1 MSEIGAGIRE
11 IYKKIT
17 TTSSTNLQPDPK
29 KITKMSADRNR
40 ARRFC
45 FRALLAMEAI
55 LSEIGRD
62 SQRVL
67 VLVNPSSGSH
77 QGKNLMAKFEKL
89 LGKDS
94 ICNLLEDKSSVHNA
108 LEKYRH
114 IRNLRIIV
122 CGGDGTVGWVL
133 AELDKID
140 YGPDP
145 NTWPAVATIPLG
157 TGNDLSRTLGWGGAE
172 SERKAMQILKDVSR
186 AEIVNMDRWSLRV
199 TGENQDHINQKFN
212 HQNPTPQ
219 ADLPLKVFNN
229 YLSVG
234 MGAQIALEFE
244 RARLKSPWKFK
255 SRCQNRWHYIWLSC
269 KQPFKDDFRSLM
281 STLSIECDG
290 VDYTEMLKKYQAREV
305 VFLNISSY
313 GGGAKPWSEKSTQG
327 HQDLSD
333 GLLEVIAF
341 DAKDL
346 ACVEFGGKGRAIGQ
360 CKKATITLSQ
370 ARPVQVDGEA
380 CLLKPCTITIEQDE
394 KVGRTTARMLLKHG
408 EPSWQATCCCLN
420 CVGAQTRYPNR
431 CTKKNCEICDRDQD

>member
-1 MSEIGAGIRE
+1 
-11 IYKKIT
+11 
-17 TTSSTNLQPDPK
+17 
-29 KITKMSADRNR
+29 
-40 ARRFC
+40 
-45 FRALLAMEAI
+45 MEAALGKI
-55 LSEIGRD
+55 ARD
-62 SQRVL
+62 SKRVL
-67 VLVNPSSGSH
+67 VLVNPSSGSN

-94 ICNLLEDKSSVHNA
+94 VCNLLEDKSSVHNA
-108 LEKYRH
+108 LEKHRH

-145 NTWPAVATIPLG
+145 NTWPAVAPIPLG

-172 SERKAMQILKDVSR
+172 SERRAKQILKDVSR

-199 TGENQDHINQKFN
+199 TGENQDHQI
-212 HQNPTPQ
+212 PTQ
-219 ADLPLKVFNN
+219 AADLPLKVFNN

-281 STLSIECDG
+281 STLTIECDG
-290 VDYTEMLKKYQAREV
+290 VDYTEMLEKYHAREV

-313 GGGAKPWSEKSTQG
+313 GGGATPWSGKSSQG
-327 HQDLSD
+327 HQDFSD

-346 ACVEFGGKGRAIGQ
+346 ACLEFGGKGRAIAQ
-360 CKKATITLSQ
+360 CKKGLATSNSIFFCFLFVKT
-370 ARPVQVDGEA
+370 
-380 CLLKPCTITIEQDE
+380 
-394 KVGRTTARMLLKHG
+394 H
-408 EPSWQATCCCLN
+408 
-420 CVGAQTRYPNR
+420 
-431 CTKKNCEICDRDQD
+431 